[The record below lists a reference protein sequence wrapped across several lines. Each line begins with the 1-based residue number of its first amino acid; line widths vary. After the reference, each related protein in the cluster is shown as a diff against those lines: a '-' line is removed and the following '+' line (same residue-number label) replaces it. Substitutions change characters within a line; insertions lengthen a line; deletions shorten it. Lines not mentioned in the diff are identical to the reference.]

1 MLKLV
6 PDMIT
11 VAFSAPLAGLKPE
24 IDGEGNT
31 VKADKLLTVTPLV
44 VTEIVPEDAPAG
56 TDVVTLVGVDE
67 VTTAG
72 VPLNDTMGDVL
83 KLVPLI
89 ITTAPAAPS
98 EGVKVEIVGV
108 SNTLNGDPLET
119 VSPFSVNEIVPV
131 DAPTGTEVVILVEVE
146 AVTTAATPLNST
158 TLLVGVVLKL
168 FPEMITD
175 APTAPLAGLNPVID
189 GVGSTVKSLTLVTVT
204 PLTVTEIFPKVAPAG
219 TVVVMLV
226 AVEEE
231 TAAAIPLKRTTFS
244 VGVMLKFVPVIVTV
258 VPSAPLLG
266 VKLEKVGE
274 ATTIKLVGAV
284 VMVMPLVVT
293 AMGPDAASEGTE
305 VVMLV

>member
-204 PLTVTEIFPKVAPAG
+204 PLTVTEIFPKVAPTG
-219 TVVVMLV
+219 TVVVMLLV
-226 AVEEE
+226 VDAVI
-231 TAAAIPLKRTTFS
+231 T
-244 VGVMLKFVPVIVTV
+244 
-258 VPSAPLLG
+258 
-266 VKLEKVGE
+266 
-274 ATTIKLVGAV
+274 AV
-284 VMVMPLVVT
+284 VLLNFT
-293 AMGPDAASEGTE
+293 T
-305 VVMLV
+305 